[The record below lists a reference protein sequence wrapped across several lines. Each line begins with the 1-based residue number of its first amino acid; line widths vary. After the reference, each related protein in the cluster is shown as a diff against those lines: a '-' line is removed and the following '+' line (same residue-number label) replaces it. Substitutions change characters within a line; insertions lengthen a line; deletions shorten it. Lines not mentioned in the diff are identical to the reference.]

1 MQTVKKEMRSIL
13 LLKLQIALCESWK
26 PCSNLCSRRWLK
38 PSLNLVSNSTPLGSW
53 QLKTLLPKG
62 RTNFKRP
69 FLKVFKLSELRM
81 FRSSLFHSMTVEGK
95 KELWIKLCSTL
106 NWEMLLVFLVFYLF
120 TVTVNANLCSRR
132 WLKPSLNLVINSTPL
147 GSWQLKT
154 LLPKGRTNFK
164 RPFLKVFKLS
174 ELRMFRSSLFHSM
187 TVEGKKEL
195 WIKLCSTLNWEM
207 LLVFLVFY
215 LFTVTGMLKRYFG
228 EWKLY
233 RSSVVSGTIFLF
245 KGIPNLA
252 HYKVSL

>member
-38 PSLNLVSNSTPLGSW
+38 ASLNLVSNSTPLGSW
-53 QLKTLLPKG
+53 QLKALLPKDVQTLRG
-62 RTNFKRP
+62 L

-81 FRSSLFHSMTVEGK
+81 FR
-95 KELWIKLCSTL
+95 
-106 NWEMLLVFLVFYLF
+106 
-120 TVTVNANLCSRR
+120 
-132 WLKPSLNLVINSTPL
+132 P
-147 GSWQLKT
+147 
-154 LLPKGRTNFK
+154 
-164 RPFLKVFKLS
+164 
-174 ELRMFRSSLFHSM
+174 SLFHSM